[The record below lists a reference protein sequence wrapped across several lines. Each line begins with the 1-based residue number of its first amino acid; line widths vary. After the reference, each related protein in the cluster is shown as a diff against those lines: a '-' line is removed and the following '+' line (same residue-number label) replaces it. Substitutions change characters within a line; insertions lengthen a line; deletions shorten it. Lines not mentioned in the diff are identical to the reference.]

1 MSASKT
7 DNDETTEVKRTSR
20 CPGCGAPP
28 SKHGWGIPNR
38 FCEGKEK
45 SSPHRQRE
53 TIPKVQDVDTTICE
67 LEEELASLDI
77 QEEQLAK
84 ARRVTDLQRR
94 VALAMACMKS
104 WTLVLKDL
112 VSLLIPAA
120 VSQACRGIWDEL

>member
-7 DNDETTEVKRTSR
+7 GNEETTEVKRTSR

-28 SKHGWGIPNR
+28 SEHGWGIPNR

-45 SSPHRQRE
+45 SSSRRQRK
-53 TIPKVQDVDTTICE
+53 TIPEVQDVDTKKFCE

-84 ARRVTDLQRR
+84 A
-94 VALAMACMKS
+94 
-104 WTLVLKDL
+104 
-112 VSLLIPAA
+112 
-120 VSQACRGIWDEL
+120 